1 MDKSADNKFFS
12 FRMYLTIFY
21 WIIGTAM
28 MILSLYT
35 DVSIFWGLAVIVA
48 GTLLLLATFLTK
60 DNNDSKWTSLK
71 KGDFEPSPGDKLI

>member
-1 MDKSADNKFFS
+1 MDKTADNKFFS

-28 MILSLYT
+28 MVLSIYT

-60 DNNDSKWTSLK
+60 DNNDSK
-71 KGDFEPSPGDKLI
+71 

>member
-1 MDKSADNKFFS
+1 MDKTANNNFFS

-28 MILSLYT
+28 MVLSIYT

-48 GTLLLLATFLTK
+48 GTILLLANFLTK
-60 DNNDSKWTSLK
+60 DKNDCK
-71 KGDFEPSPGDKLI
+71 